1 MNNAMPPKDAES
13 AAYLARTMPIVPAI
27 IAENPNYQQHV
38 GSCIFP
44 FVQPVC
50 GSEMAPKITGMLIDL
65 PIPEIHAYLKSHQTL
80 VERINQAKDLLE
92 QQQSRA

>member
-13 AAYLARTMPIVPAI
+13 AAYLAKTMPIVPAI
-27 IAENPNYQQHV
+27 IAENPNYQQHL

-50 GSEMAPKITGMLIDL
+50 GAELAPKITGMLIDL
-65 PIPEIHAYLKSHQTL
+65 TIPEIHAYMKSHQTF
-80 VERINQAKDLLE
+80 VELIKIAKDLLE
-92 QQQSRA
+92 QHNFQA